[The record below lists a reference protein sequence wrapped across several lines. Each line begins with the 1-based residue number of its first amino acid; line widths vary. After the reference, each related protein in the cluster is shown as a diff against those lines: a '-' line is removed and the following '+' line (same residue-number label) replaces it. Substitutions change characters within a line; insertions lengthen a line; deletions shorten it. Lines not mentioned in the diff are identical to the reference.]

1 MMEIPG
7 FKVLKTIGK
16 GGMATVYLAVQE
28 SLEREVVLKTL
39 NTANTENTDFSE
51 RFLNEGKVV
60 ASLRHPNIVTVYDIG
75 ATDDLLYISME
86 YVDGGD
92 LKARLV
98 GGVSVEETLDLI
110 VKIADAL
117 DMAHRSGTIHRDV
130 KPANIL
136 FRADRQHLLGDFGI
150 AKQMEGDSELTSTG
164 TILGSPFYMSPEQA
178 EGMLVDGRTD
188 IYSLGVIFY
197 EMLTGER
204 PFKGETPVKVILQ
217 HLQAPIPTLPEDLNV
232 YQPLL
237 EKMLAKDREERF
249 ADAGA
254 LVRYIEKF
262 RGNGTAATADAPSGV
277 VIDTLVL
284 EPRVEGTEE
293 ETQPARVTKVPG
305 DKGGRAGLGL
315 AEIAKKRPSLRIG
328 KQTFWLS
335 TAGLALIAAGWIGAV
350 IYSETLK
357 RSSVLT
363 ARTQPI
369 RIDTPAT
376 TAVPPTQLSQPVT
389 GGTVP
394 APRQRAELTGEPV
407 KDDVVRALAWLG
419 RNSLEQGRLTDP
431 PRDNAHYYFSR
442 LLALDPNNAQGL
454 NGFEKIAERYVVLA
468 EKQFAN
474 KNFEL
479 AEVYVRLGLQV
490 QPSNQGL
497 LSLQSFM
504 KNREKSFI
512 DNIIEFFRG

>member
-7 FKVLKTIGK
+7 FKILKTIGK

-28 SLEREVVLKTL
+28 SLEREVVLKIL
-39 NTANTENTDFSE
+39 NTANTENTDFFE

-60 ASLRHPNIVTVYDIG
+60 ASFRHPNIVTVYDIG

-92 LKARLV
+92 LKARI
-98 GGVSVEETLDLI
+98 GDGVPAEETLDLV

-117 DMAHRSGTIHRDV
+117 DMAHRAGTIHRDV

-136 FRADRQHLLGDFGI
+136 FRADREPLLGDFGI
-150 AKQMEGDSELTSTG
+150 AKQMESDSELTSTG

-217 HLQAPIPTLPEDLNV
+217 HLQAPIPTLPENLNV

-249 ADAGA
+249 SDAGA
-254 LVRYIEKF
+254 LVGYIKKF
-262 RGNGTAATADAPSGV
+262 RGKGKAAAAAAPSHP

-284 EPRVEGTEE
+284 EPTPGD
-293 ETQPARVTKVPG
+293 ETQPAAAANLRG
-305 DKGGRAGLGL
+305 ERAEQT
-315 AEIAKKRPSLRIG
+315 APAAARKTIKKSSLRIG

-350 IYSETLK
+350 LYSETLK

-363 ARTQPI
+363 ARTQPM
-369 RIDTPAT
+369 RIETPAPT
-376 TAVPPTQLSQPVT
+376 PVPPSAGSRPVT
-389 GGTVP
+389 GGAVP

-419 RNSLEQGRLTDP
+419 NNSLEQGRLTDP

-442 LLALDPNNAQGL
+442 LLSLDPNSVEGI